1 MVQYRGKTKH
11 RETHPKIYVWSHTRR
26 AEIEYFQEFKNYLK
40 TPLLMPKKEICGTP
54 QELLEKIVEWKK
66 IEVCE
71 DDGDQVWCIFD
82 VDDFYKNDS
91 KRFLVAIKNAIGSNI
106 RIAYVNECFELW
118 ILFHFEKPNCQI
130 CKGNDIEKKII
141 EAFKKNK
148 LGKFQKNQEIFQILL
163 PFQER
168 AIKNA
173 KGIVPDYGRINWQNN
188 LSAKGN
194 PSTSIHFLVEEINRL
209 IRYIKK

>member
-1 MVQYRGKTKH
+1 MAKYRGKTKH
-11 RETHPKIYVWSHTRR
+11 REAHPKIFVWSHTMR

-40 TPLLMPKKEICGTP
+40 TPLLMPDKKLYWTP
-54 QELLEKIVEWKK
+54 QELLEKVVEWKK
-66 IEVCE
+66 VKVCE

-91 KRFLVAIKNAIGSNI
+91 QKLLAAIKNAVDNNI
-106 RIAYVNECFELW
+106 KIAYVNECFELW
-118 ILFHFEKPNCQI
+118 ILLHFEKPNCQI
-130 CKGNDIEKKII
+130 CRGDDIEKKII

-163 PFQER
+163 PFQDQ

-173 KGIVPDYGRINWQNN
+173 KGIVPDYEKINWQNN

-209 IRYIKK
+209 IRDSKK

>member
-1 MVQYRGKTKH
+1 MAVYRGKTKH
-11 RETHPKIYVWSHTRR
+11 REVHPKIFVWSHTKR
-26 AEIEYFQEFKNYLK
+26 AELEYFQEFKNYLG
-40 TPLLMPKKEICGTP
+40 TPLLMPDKKLCWAP

-66 IEVCE
+66 INICE

-91 KRFLVAIKNAIGSNI
+91 QKILVAVKNAIDNNI
-106 RIAYVNECFELW
+106 KIAYVNECFELW
-118 ILFHFEKPNCQI
+118 ILFHFEKLNSPVYRG
-130 CKGNDIEKKII
+130 KAIEKKII

-148 LGKFQKNQEIFQILL
+148 LGKFQKNREIFQKLL
-163 PFQER
+163 PFQDQ

-173 KGIVPDYGRINWQNN
+173 KGGVPDYGKINWQNN
-188 LSAKGN
+188 LSTAGN

-209 IRYIKK
+209 IRDSRK

>member
-1 MVQYRGKTKH
+1 MAKYRGKTKH
-11 RETHPKIYVWSHTRR
+11 REAHPKIFVWSHTKR

-40 TPLLMPKKEICGTP
+40 TPLLMPDKKLYWTP

-66 IEVCE
+66 IKVCE

-91 KRFLVAIKNAIGSNI
+91 KKLLAAIKNAVDNNI
-106 RIAYVNECFELW
+106 KIAYVNECFELW
-118 ILFHFEKPNCQI
+118 ILLHFEKPNCQI
-130 CKGNDIEKKII
+130 CRGDDIEKKII
-141 EAFKKNK
+141 EAFKKNN
-148 LGKFQKNQEIFQILL
+148 LGEFKKNQEVFQILL
-163 PFQER
+163 PFQDQ

-173 KGIVPDYGRINWQNN
+173 KGIVPDYGKINWQNN
-188 LSAKGN
+188 LSVKGN

-209 IRYIKK
+209 IRDSKK

>member
-1 MVQYRGKTKH
+1 MAKYRGKTKY
-11 RETHPKIYVWSHTRR
+11 REAHPKIFVWSHTER

-40 TPLLMPKKEICGTP
+40 TPLLMPGKKLYWTP

-66 IEVCE
+66 EKICD

-91 KRFLVAIKNAIGSNI
+91 KKLLAAIKKAMDNNI

-118 ILFHFEKPNCQI
+118 ILFHFEKPNCSI
-130 CKGNDIEKKII
+130 CRGDDIEKKII
-141 EAFKKNK
+141 AAFKKNK

-163 PFQER
+163 PFQDK

-173 KGIVPDYGRINWQNN
+173 KDMVPDYKKINWQHN

-209 IRYIKK
+209 IRDSKK